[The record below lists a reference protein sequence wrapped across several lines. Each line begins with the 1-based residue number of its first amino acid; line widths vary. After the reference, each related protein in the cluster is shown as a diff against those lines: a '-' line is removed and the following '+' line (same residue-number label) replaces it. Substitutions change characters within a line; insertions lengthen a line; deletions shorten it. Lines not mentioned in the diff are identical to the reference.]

1 MLIGASD
8 LLAQRLASSAPANW
22 RRTLCMA
29 LYGALWVGP
38 SGHYWQQLL
47 ERFFPDKQDPLRRC
61 VCVGAWFGKG
71 DMMLAAAIPD
81 STPVPLPP
89 LPPA

>member
-1 MLIGASD
+1 LKRRRALPHRTQAITAGVLIGASD

-29 LYGALWVGP
+29 LYGFLWVGP

-47 ERFFPDKQDPLRRC
+47 ERLFPNKNDPLRR
-61 VCVGAWFGKG
+61 W
-71 DMMLAAAIPD
+71 
-81 STPVPLPP
+81 
-89 LPPA
+89 